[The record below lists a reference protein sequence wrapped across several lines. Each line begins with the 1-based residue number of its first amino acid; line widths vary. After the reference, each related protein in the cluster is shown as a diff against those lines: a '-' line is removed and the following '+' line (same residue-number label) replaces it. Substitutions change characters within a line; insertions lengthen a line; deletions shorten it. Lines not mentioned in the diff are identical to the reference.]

1 MRKFTQLML
10 TLALLVVGVGGV
22 KAEKVYTV
30 DYSTYTG
37 FPFPYN
43 VMGYVPEWVGGVMTD
58 YGADYKYQLK
68 SEADEKGVDTS
79 GAVIVETDNGTKY
92 YRWTTGGGW
101 HQYYFAAD
109 IPTVIGG
116 SYKVKALVKASAE
129 VTFDV
134 EMRWSWVGDYPATTT
149 RVTIP
154 QSDKFVEVEWEHKNV
169 GGVSS
174 VLIAKPGDSTVKIEW
189 KSVAVYTADVEPM
202 VVYGDLVEV
211 TPTMHVHNHGG
222 STDIASPD
230 GEGVYTITD
239 KESEPA
245 GLAWD
250 TQFWIIAPYSL
261 PAGQKFNISFKY
273 KADNA
278 GSVETQTH
286 GASPGSYIIWHCIG
300 NVDFDTDW
308 KDFEKEVAISGD
320 MDGWQSI
327 AFNMHLNSNTKYYIK
342 NVKLK
347 LPEVLGEVVNFMVGP
362 SDWASY
368 SCATKAVSLGEA
380 KGYKVKYEGGN
391 ILLEAV
397 TQVPAGEAVLIE
409 GAGAYSFSVIP
420 SAAAITGNELRVSD
434 GSVTGDGSTIYA
446 LGKKGGDVGFAKVK
460 YGATVP
466 AGKAYLEIGGGLAR
480 DFIGFGE
487 EEATGISLTENS
499 ELRTENAVYDLQGR
513 RVAQPTKGLYIV
525 NGKKVLVK

>member
-1 MRKFTQLML
+1 ML
-10 TLALLVVGVGGV
+10 IGTMLFVCLGGV

-37 FPFPYN
+37 FPFH
-43 VMGYVPEWVGGVMTD
+43 VMGYVPEWVEGVMTD

-68 SEADEKGVDTS
+68 SEADAGEVDVS
-79 GAVIVETDNGTKY
+79 EAVIVETNDGTKY

-101 HQYYFAAD
+101 HQYFFAAG
-109 IPTVIGG
+109 IPTVVGG
-116 SYKVKALVKASAE
+116 SYKVKALVRASAA
-129 VTFDV
+129 VDIDI
-134 EMRWSWVGDYPATTT
+134 EMRWSWSGDYPATTT

-154 QSDKFVEVEWEHKNV
+154 QSNDFVEVEWEHKNV

-174 VLIAKPGDSTVKIEW
+174 DLIAKPGNSTAKIEW

-211 TPTMHVHNHGG
+211 TPTMYVKNYGG
-222 STDIASPD
+222 GTDIAELN
-230 GEGVYTITD
+230 EGNYEITD
-239 KESEPA
+239 GA
-245 GLAWD
+245 GSGDAWA
-250 TQFWIIAPYSL
+250 TQFWIVAPYSL
-261 PAGQKFNISFKY
+261 PAGQKFKISFSY

-286 GASPGSYIIWHCIG
+286 GATPGSYIIWHCIG
-300 NVDFDTDW
+300 NVDFGTDW
-308 KDFEKEVAISGD
+308 NDFEKVVDISED

-327 AFNMHLNSNTKYYIK
+327 AFNMHLNSTTKYYIK
-342 NVKLK
+342 DVKLK
-347 LPEVLGEVVNFMVGP
+347 LPEVSEFVNFMVGP

-420 SAAAITGNELRVSD
+420 SAAAITGNELLVSD
-434 GSVTGDGSTIYA
+434 GSITGNGHHYA
-446 LGKKGGDVGFAKVK
+446 LGKKGGIVGFAKVK
-460 YGATVP
+460 SGVTIP
-466 AGKAYLEIGGGLAR
+466 EGKAYLYIETPPKSR
-480 DFIGFGE
+480 DFIGFDDE
-487 EEATGISLTENS
+487 TTGIESVKQQAKADNQYF
-499 ELRTENAVYDLQGR
+499 NIAGQ

-525 NGKKVLVK
+525 NGKKVIIK

>member
-1 MRKFTQLML
+1 MC
-10 TLALLVVGVGGV
+10 VWGGV
-22 KAEKVYTV
+22 KAEQVYTI
-30 DYSTYTG
+30 DYSTFTG
-37 FPFPYN
+37 FPFY
-43 VMGYVPEWVGGVMTD
+43 VMGYVPEWVEGVMTD
-58 YGADYKYQLK
+58 YGANYKYQNK
-68 SEADEKGVDTS
+68 SEADAGGVDVS
-79 GAVIVETDNGTKY
+79 EAVIVKTNDGTEY

-101 HQYYFAAD
+101 HQYNMASD
-109 IPTVIGG
+109 IPLVVGG
-116 SYKVKALVKASAE
+116 SYKVKALVKASAA
-129 VTFDV
+129 VDIDI
-134 EMRWSWVGDYPATTT
+134 EMRWSWSGDYPATTT

-154 QSDKFVEVEWEHKNV
+154 QSDEFVEVEWEHKNV
-169 GGVSS
+169 GAASAG
-174 VLIAKPGDSTVKIEW
+174 LTAKPGNSTAKIEW

-211 TPTMHVHNHGG
+211 TPTMYVHNHGG

-250 TQFWIIAPYSL
+250 TQFWIVAPYSL
-261 PAGQKFNISFKY
+261 PAGQKFKISFSY
-273 KADNA
+273 MADNA

-286 GASPGSYIIWHCIG
+286 GATPGSYITWHCIG
-300 NVDFDTDW
+300 NVDFEDTDW
-308 KDFEKEVAISGD
+308 KNFDQEVAIGED
-320 MDGWQSI
+320 MNGWQSI

-347 LPEVLGEVVNFMVGP
+347 LPEVLDEVVNFMVGP

-368 SCATKAVSLGEA
+368 SYATKAVSLGEA

-420 SAAAITGNELRVSD
+420 SAAAITGNELLVSD
-434 GSVTGDGSTIYA
+434 GSITGDGSTIYA
-446 LGKKGGDVGFAKVK
+446 LGKKGDVVGFAKVK
-460 YGATVP
+460 SGATVP
-466 AGKAYLEIGGGLAR
+466 AGKAYLVIGGGGAR
-480 DFIGFGE
+480 DFIGFDDE
-487 EEATGISLTENS
+487 TTGIESVKQQSKADNQYF
-499 ELRTENAVYDLQGR
+499 NIAGQ

-525 NGKKVLVK
+525 NGKKVIIK